1 MLVQK
6 RNMQNERKRGFS
18 DNQWRDSPFLIFSGL
33 WAMNYGV
40 CSVHAS
46 DGPKAMY
53 FMFLFPLNIG
63 YHTDII
69 IFFRLPRLYCGI
81 IVPYF
86 SSFFYHR
93 STKIV
98 FFTRDN
104 HVLRLSYV
112 NTHKVFYFYIP
123 FCPKSDVV

>member
-1 MLVQK
+1 MK
-6 RNMQNERKRGFS
+6 GNA
-18 DNQWRDSPFLIFSGL
+18 DSLIISGVITNPNPKPFLIFSGL

-46 DGPKAMY
+46 DGPRARY

-63 YHTDII
+63 YHTDN
-69 IFFRLPRLYCGI
+69 IFLQASKVILWNNCSLF
-81 IVPYF
+81 F
-86 SSFFYHR
+86 FFFFYR

-98 FFTRDN
+98 FTRDN